1 MTPDGVRAV
10 GVEGAMRLPDELI
23 ESVLWS
29 LGAEE
34 SGHGLRKF
42 PRTDMR
48 CIAMMTPLDG
58 GRRREAEA
66 REVCVRDISAD
77 GASLLLATPLRD
89 QRILL
94 EIPGKKGT
102 MSIECTVRHC
112 DRAPEGGYAAGVKFE
127 QFLQRPQAGAGRH
140 EDGR

>member
-1 MTPDGVRAV
+1 
-10 GVEGAMRLPDELI
+10 
-23 ESVLWS
+23 
-29 LGAEE
+29 
-34 SGHGLRKF
+34 
-42 PRTDMR
+42 
-48 CIAMMTPLDG
+48 MMTPLDG